1 MILTAFDFNSMSF
14 NYIYN
19 SIRSKTSVTYRRK
32 KILVLSNN
40 KFPQD
45 TVIVYKKVNEGYIE

>member
-1 MILTAFDFNSMSF
+1 MSF

-19 SIRSKTSVTYRRK
+19 SIRRKK

-45 TVIVYKKVNEGYIE
+45 TVIVYKKVNEWYIE